1 MSALSAIQATST
13 ATGTAEQMRTRLRQT
28 TDQVVG
34 SVFYGTLLESMRA
47 SGLRGKY
54 GHGGRGE
61 EVFAAQLDRMLAE
74 RAGQARSYTL
84 SDAIVRRLDRQ
95 VQAMTRWR
103 DSGGGAS

>member
-1 MSALSAIQATST
+1 MSALSAIQATTT
-13 ATGTAEQMRTRLRQT
+13 ATGSAQQMRTRLRQT

-74 RAGQARSYTL
+74 RAGRARSYSLT
-84 SDAIVRRLDRQ
+84 DAIVQRLDRQ
-95 VQAMTRWR
+95 VQAMAQWR
-103 DSGGGAS
+103 DSSGGDS